1 MTDNLNT
8 TDTATQ
14 DETRK
19 LIGQVLSEIIAEAK
33 SGSGKQ
39 TTVGLMAYGS
49 ELGAEELAK
58 GAKLAMENDP
68 SIKVLP
74 IGPKVKGYED
84 MAWIE
89 TEQDEHAIAQA
100 METALVQGTIA
111 GAVALHYPFPVGV
124 TTIGKIL
131 TPAKGKPCYIAS
143 STGTSS
149 SNRLEAMVRN
159 AIYGIATAKANG
171 IQNPSVGIL
180 NLDGAQTVLR
190 NLQKLQDNGYDI
202 TFGSSIRK
210 DGGPILR
217 GNDLLAGAV
226 DVCVTDTLTGNVL
239 MKLFAAWN
247 TGGDYEALG
256 WGYGP
261 SAGEGWDKVVSIISR
276 ASGAPVIANALSL
289 NARSARNGLPKI
301 VQQELAKAKAAGLDE
316 ILEALQPRKQT
327 SEEEDVKAP
336 AAEPT
341 DDELH
346 GIDVLEIEN
355 AVKSLWKVGIYAE
368 SSMGCTG
375 PVIKMAARNMEKAK
389 DVLKQNG
396 YL

>member
-19 LIGQVLSEIIAEAK
+19 LIGQVLAEIITEAK

-39 TTVGLMAYGS
+39 TTIGLMAYGS

-74 IGPKVKGYED
+74 IGPKVKGYDD

-89 TEQDEHAIAQA
+89 TEQDEHAIAKA
-100 METALVQGTIA
+100 METALGQGTIS

-124 TTIGKIL
+124 TTIGKVL

-171 IQNPSVGIL
+171 IENPAIGIL

-190 NLQKLQDNGYDI
+190 NLQKLKDNGYDI
-202 TFGSSIRK
+202 FIGFF
-210 DGGPILR
+210 PFL
-217 GNDLLAGAV
+217 
-226 DVCVTDTLTGNVL
+226 
-239 MKLFAAWN
+239 
-247 TGGDYEALG
+247 
-256 WGYGP
+256 
-261 SAGEGWDKVVSIISR
+261 
-276 ASGAPVIANALSL
+276 
-289 NARSARNGLPKI
+289 
-301 VQQELAKAKAAGLDE
+301 
-316 ILEALQPRKQT
+316 
-327 SEEEDVKAP
+327 
-336 AAEPT
+336 
-341 DDELH
+341 
-346 GIDVLEIEN
+346 
-355 AVKSLWKVGIYAE
+355 
-368 SSMGCTG
+368 
-375 PVIKMAARNMEKAK
+375 
-389 DVLKQNG
+389 
-396 YL
+396 